1 MSATTKIN
9 WTDATWNPVTGC
21 TPAGVGCAHC
31 YAKRVAERFPA
42 VHGVEFSSESLTSTA
57 TRPVPFST
65 VICHPERLC
74 VPTRWRKPRAI
85 MCPSMGDLF
94 HEDVLGAFKFE
105 VWKVWNDCPQHTFI
119 VLTKR
124 PEQMREDMLGLEPPA
139 NVVLGVSCSTQA
151 EADHAIPILLNTP
164 ANRRIVSLEPLVG
177 PVDLRNSVWCQD
189 CHGDGFAYVTPVVK
203 SACERCGG
211 HEDAAGCGIE
221 PGALDGVI
229 VGGETGPGAR
239 PMHPDWVRSLRDQC
253 AAAGVPFFFKQ
264 WGAWL
269 PGECVGPTH
278 TRHKCVHEWEDG
290 WTECSDDWVTEQD
303 FGPLMYH
310 APRSSGQ
317 RYLDG
322 KTHDELCWD
331 VRGKGEA

>member
-1 MSATTKIN
+1 MSTKIN
-9 WTDATWNPVTGC
+9 WCDETWNPVSGC

-42 VHGVEFSSESLTSTA
+42 VHGVEFSSKSLTSTA
-57 TRPVPFST
+57 TRPVPFSR
-65 VICHPERLC
+65 VICHPERLGI
-74 VPTRWRKPRAI
+74 PERWRKPRAI

-94 HEDVLGAFKFE
+94 HEDVPDGFLDD
-105 VWKVWNDCPQHTFI
+105 VWRVWRDCPQHTFI

-124 PEQMREDMLGLEPPA
+124 PGRMNDFLREPPQLP

-177 PVDLRNSVWCQD
+177 PVDLRSAVPCKD
-189 CHGDGFAYVTPVVK
+189 CCGDGEVYFDSIK
-203 SACERCGG
+203 RCACERCGG

-229 VGGETGPGAR
+229 VGGESGPGAR
-239 PMHPDWVRSLRDQC
+239 PMNPDWVRSLRDQC

-264 WGAWL
+264 WGGGLKKESYPVRFYAATAGWDAREKHGGRIL
-269 PGECVGPTH
+269 
-278 TRHKCVHEWEDG
+278 DG
-290 WTECSDDWVTEQD
+290 WT
-303 FGPLMYH
+303 
-310 APRSSGQ
+310 
-317 RYLDG
+317 
-322 KTHDELCWD
+322 HDALCWD
-331 VRGKGEA
+331 VRGKVDR

>member
-42 VHGVEFSSESLTSTA
+42 VHGIEPVHNWA
-57 TRPVPFST
+57 VPFST
-65 VICHPERLC
+65 VICHPERLTI
-74 VPTRWRKPRAI
+74 PEHWRKPRAI

-94 HEDVLGAFKFE
+94 HPDVPDGFIRDVLG
-105 VWKVWNDCPQHTFI
+105 VMDRCLQHTFI

-124 PEQMREDMLGLEPPA
+124 QERAQEVLGDWTKIP
-139 NVVLGVSCSTQA
+139 NMVLGVSCSTQA

-177 PVDLRNSVWCQD
+177 PVDLREVP
-189 CHGDGFAYVTPVVK
+189 GFNRIGLSLYNW
-203 SACERCGG
+203 
-211 HEDAAGCGIE
+211 
-221 PGALDGVI
+221 GVI
-229 VGGETGPGAR
+229 VGGESGPGAR

-264 WGAWL
+264 WGEYSPMPEAGL
-269 PGECVGPTH
+269 GDATTYAFHKRYSHGRCSPELIRYAPPNGGAFVPAGDGFTDFNGISMYRVG
-278 TRHKCVHEWEDG
+278 RARAGRRIDG
-290 WTECSDDWVTEQD
+290 
-303 FGPLMYH
+303 L
-310 APRSSGQ
+310 
-317 RYLDG
+317 
-322 KTHDELCWD
+322 THDELCWD
-331 VRGKGEA
+331 VAGKGGA